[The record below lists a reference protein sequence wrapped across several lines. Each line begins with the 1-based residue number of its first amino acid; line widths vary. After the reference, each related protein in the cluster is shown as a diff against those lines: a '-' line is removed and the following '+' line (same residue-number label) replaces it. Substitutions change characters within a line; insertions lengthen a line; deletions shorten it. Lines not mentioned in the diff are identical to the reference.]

1 MVENEEVTYQLT
13 HQNPIDYSLITQE
26 RTEKLELLIHLLG
39 NSTSPIVL
47 CGSKGVGKTTLLT
60 VFQHQL
66 NQSWQMCL
74 MKGRA
79 DLTVEQMEAQLIA
92 TIPHTQT
99 VEHFFALLAEQDKK
113 IVLIIENAGRLAPY
127 LISTLIDYAAQHPLL
142 KIIFV
147 LTHDDLAIKA
157 CSDSAIEDCHIIE
170 IKPLSEAQCGDFLQH
185 LALKSTL
192 KIPLHSITDG
202 MIASLY
208 QQTHGIP
215 AKIIAQLPMLSRPK
229 KNRPTA
235 GWFPLV
241 LLGLLVVWL
250 VLWVLS
256 GHNTPSLAPLNSL
269 LKLLTDR

>member
-1 MVENEEVTYQLT
+1 MVEHEDITYQLT
-13 HQNPIDYSLITQE
+13 HQNPVDYSLITQE

-39 NSTSPIVL
+39 NSICPIVL

-66 NQSWQMCL
+66 NPSWQTCL
-74 MKGRA
+74 VKGRA
-79 DLTVEQMEAQLIA
+79 ELSVEQIETQLIA

-99 VEHFFALLAEQDKK
+99 VEHFFALLAEQNKK

-127 LISTLIDYAAQHPLL
+127 LMTTIIDYAAQHPVL
-142 KIIFV
+142 KVVFV
-147 LTHDDLAIKA
+147 LTHDDLAIKT
-157 CSDSAIEDCHIIE
+157 CSDSTIEDCHIIE
-170 IKPLSEAQCGDFLQH
+170 IQPLSEAQCGDFLQH

-192 KIPLHSITDG
+192 KIPFHSISDS

-215 AKIIAQLPMLSRPK
+215 AKIIAQLPMLVHPK
-229 KNRPTA
+229 RNIKTA
-235 GWFPLV
+235 AWFPFI
-241 LLGLLVVWL
+241 LLGLLVIWL
-250 VLWVLS
+250 VLWVLF

-269 LKLLTDR
+269 LKLLSDR

>member
-13 HQNPIDYSLITQE
+13 HQNPVDYSLITQE

-47 CGSKGVGKTTLLT
+47 CGSRGVGKTTLLT

-66 NQSWQMCL
+66 NPSWQTCL
-74 MKGRA
+74 IKGRA
-79 DLTVEQMEAQLIA
+79 DLSVEQIETQLIA
-92 TIPHTQT
+92 TIPDTQT
-99 VEHFFALLAEQDKK
+99 VERFFALLAEQNKK

-127 LISTLIDYAAQHPLL
+127 LISTLIDYAAQYPLL

-147 LTHDDLAIKA
+147 LTHDDLAIKT
-157 CSDSAIEDCHIIE
+157 CSDSVIEDCHIIE
-170 IKPLSEAQCGDFLQH
+170 IKPLSEAQCGDFLRH

-192 KIPLHSITDG
+192 KIPIHSISDS

-229 KNRPTA
+229 KNVPTT
-235 GWFPLV
+235 GWFPII
-241 LLGLLVVWL
+241 LLGLLTAWL
-250 VLWVLS
+250 VLWFLF

-269 LKLLTDR
+269 LKLLSDR

>member
-1 MVENEEVTYQLT
+1 MVENEDFAYQMT
-13 HQNPIDYSLITQE
+13 HQNPVDYSLITQE

-47 CGSKGVGKTTLLT
+47 CGSKGVGKTTLLN

-66 NQSWQMCL
+66 NPSWQTCL
-74 MKGRA
+74 VQGRA
-79 DLTVEQMEAQLIA
+79 DLSDKQIETQLIA
-92 TIPHTQT
+92 TIPHIQT
-99 VEHFFALLAEQDKK
+99 VDHFFALLAEQDKK

-127 LISTLIDYAAQHPLL
+127 LMTTIIDYAAQHPVL
-142 KIIFV
+142 KVIFV
-147 LTHDDLAIKA
+147 LTHDDLAIKT
-157 CSDSAIEDCHIIE
+157 CSDSAVEDCHIIE
-170 IKPLSEAQCGDFLQH
+170 IHPLSEAQCGDFLQH

-192 KIPLHSITDG
+192 KIPLHSITDS

-229 KNRPTA
+229 KNIPTA
-235 GWFPLV
+235 RWFPIV
-241 LLGLLVVWL
+241 LLGLLVAWL
-250 VLWVLS
+250 VLWVLA
-256 GHNTPSLAPLNSL
+256 GHNMPSLAPLNSL

>member
-1 MVENEEVTYQLT
+1 MVENEDVAYQMTYQ
-13 HQNPIDYSLITQE
+13 HPVDYSLITQE

-39 NSTSPIVL
+39 NSTRPIVL

-66 NQSWQMCL
+66 NSSWQTCL
-74 MKGRA
+74 IQGRA
-79 DLTVEQMEAQLIA
+79 DLSIEQIETQLIA
-92 TIPHTQT
+92 TISHTKT
-99 VEHFFALLAEQDKK
+99 VEHFFALLAEQNKK
-113 IVLIIENAGRLAPY
+113 IVIIIENAGRLAPY
-127 LISTLIDYAAQHPLL
+127 LISTLIDYAAQHSML

-157 CSDSAIEDCHIIE
+157 CSDNAIEDCHIIE
-170 IKPLSEAQCGDFLQH
+170 IHPLSETQCGDFLQH

-192 KIPLHSITDG
+192 KIPIHSISDS
-202 MIASLY
+202 MITSLY

-229 KNRPTA
+229 KNASTT
-235 GWFPLV
+235 GWFPIV
-241 LLGLLVVWL
+241 LLGLLVAWL
-250 VLWVLS
+250 VLWFLF

-269 LKLLTDR
+269 LKLLSDR